1 MYDTHTL
8 TENGADAMNAQR
20 GRLVS
25 GGRLQ
30 VPADMRRELGL
41 ADGDP
46 VLLRVAGGELHV
58 RPVKTAVARVQD
70 RLRAYLTGEGSL
82 ADELLAERRQAADDE

>member
-1 MYDTHTL
+1 
-8 TENGADAMNAQR
+8 MNAQR

-30 VPADMRRELGL
+30 VPADIRRELEL

-46 VLLRVAGGELHV
+46 VLLRVIDGELHV
-58 RPVKTAVARVQD
+58 RPLRTAVARVQD
-70 RLRAYLTGEGSL
+70 RLRTYLREGGSL
-82 ADELLAERRQAADDE
+82 ADELLAERRRAADDE